1 VAGALESAETGGCF
15 YVEDFGEADQSECTS
30 SYKIWLLRLLGQD
43 LFVGDAIKFVE
54 KFKRPI
60 AEYAAHIYIS
70 ALGGECLH
78 TGYRSGLNQNINLG
92 VLAN

>member
-1 VAGALESAETGGCF
+1 MPDVEKFMKTHFLQWLEVLSLQKLVAVSTLKILEKQIKDKNGTLA
-15 YVEDFGEADQSECTS
+15 
-30 SYKIWLLRLLGQD
+30 

-78 TGYRSGLNQNINLG
+78 TGYRNLG